1 MLDGPCAVLF
11 HLSAVPPKKFFALS
25 FISNILAQMSASDLQ
40 ANTELMSS
48 KCSFHH
54 LRGPSLDT
62 NCRDG
67 VSKEKLII
75 FP

>member
-1 MLDGPCAVLF
+1 MDRALF
-11 HLSAVPPKKFFALS
+11 SSISAQSPPKKFFALS
-25 FISNILAQMSASDLQ
+25 FIPNILAQMSASDLQ